1 MPTEGSKPNILSG
14 WELWA
19 CANEVIRQHGLDAP
33 IFAAMRAD
41 DLLEKGDLDGARN
54 WRLIVK
60 RVNELLADPGSPA
73 N

>member
-1 MPTEGSKPNILSG
+1 MLTE

-19 CANEVIRQHGLDAP
+19 CANEAIKQHAFDAP

-41 DLLEKGDLDGARN
+41 ELLEEGDDAGAAT

-60 RVNELLADPGSPA
+60 RINELLAGPA
-73 N
+73 GKVH